1 MERYKKIAVFIL
13 SLPLFFGACVSLKQP
28 RNKIGFYTLEYDP
41 PQIVGLMPLSH
52 VIRMSRFGVAP
63 IYNTNRIIYRDRSF
77 KRDAY
82 AYHKWQA
89 NPGDLVT
96 YLLNRDMKASGLFKA
111 VLPRGSRFSSPYIL
125 EGQVDEFFESDKDQF
140 WEAVL
145 SISIV
150 FIVGNAPD
158 MSKRVLFQK
167 TYHAREPCKQKNP
180 RALAEAM
187 SRAMAEVSG
196 KIIRDIHAHLK
207 DRQ

>member
-41 PQIVGLMPLSH
+41 PQLVGLMPLSH

-77 KRDAY
+77 KRDTY

-96 YLLNRDMKASGLFKA
+96 YLLNRDMKASGLF
-111 VLPRGSRFSSPYIL
+111 
-125 EGQVDEFFESDKDQF
+125 
-140 WEAVL
+140 
-145 SISIV
+145 
-150 FIVGNAPD
+150 
-158 MSKRVLFQK
+158 
-167 TYHAREPCKQKNP
+167 
-180 RALAEAM
+180 
-187 SRAMAEVSG
+187 
-196 KIIRDIHAHLK
+196 
-207 DRQ
+207 